1 MIPFSAALS
10 RALMARRTSSLVRL
24 VVPAPTGRR
33 ARVTSVFAAERVDL
47 LRSRFLIEAR
57 TRFFADRV
65 FAMRALIIQA
75 HLECVRMS
83 IERRRIASAA
93 TLILV
98 AFGLSRVLGAVRE
111 LVIANTFGTSHTLDD
126 YRVAFGVPDLL
137 FNLLLAG
144 AISSAFIPVLSE
156 FLAHGDRQR
165 AREVSERV
173 LNTALLI
180 LTAGAALLFVVA
192 PIYVSL
198 IAFGYSP
205 HDHELIVGLTR
216 ILLLQPIFLG
226 AGGLV
231 IGILTAYQRFL
242 AQALA
247 PLFYNGSIIV
257 AAAVFAPHYGVTALA
272 IGVVVGA
279 LLHVGVQLPALIG
292 TGWRPRPTFGLNDPG
307 VRKVGRLMFPIALGL
322 AAAQVNV
329 FVDTILG
336 TSLPHG
342 RVAALRYADT
352 TAQLPLGTFSQALAF
367 VLFPFLARDA
377 AMGAIESIRHRTALA
392 LRLNIFILVPA
403 SVGLA
408 LLSLPIIVVLFKRGP
423 FGAESVGQ
431 TAFALV
437 FFSLGLAGQAAT
449 ALLVRVFYALQDVI
463 TPLKISLTVIVAN
476 LLTNIV
482 LVHLLAQGGLA
493 LGTSIA
499 ATLNAVLLGVTLR
512 RRLGGL
518 DGRQILAT
526 GRRALVGVVPMA
538 AVVYGSVLLLTGG
551 TLRSGLRELAALLLA
566 VVLGAAT
573 YLAVELLLRSE
584 ELSVVLSVIRRDRAS
599 VEGRG

>member
-1 MIPFSAALS
+1 M
-10 RALMARRTSSLVRL
+10 SS
-24 VVPAPTGRR
+24 
-33 ARVTSVFAAERVDL
+33 
-47 LRSRFLIEAR
+47 
-57 TRFFADRV
+57 
-65 FAMRALIIQA
+65 
-75 HLECVRMS
+75 
-83 IERRRIASAA
+83 ERRRIASAA

-98 AFGLSRVLGAVRE
+98 AYGLSRVLGAVRE
-111 LVIANTFGTSHTLDD
+111 LVIANTFGTSHQIDD

-156 FLAHGDRQR
+156 HLAKAERQR
-165 AREVSERV
+165 ALEIAQRV
-173 LNTALLI
+173 LNSAIVI
-180 LTAGAALLFVVA
+180 LTVGAAILFIVA
-192 PIYVSL
+192 PFYVSL

-205 HDHELIVGLTR
+205 HDHEVIVGLTR

-226 AGGLV
+226 AGGMV
-231 IGILTAYQRFL
+231 IGILTAYQRFF

-247 PLFYNGSIIV
+247 PLFYNGAIIV
-257 AAAVFAPHYGVTALA
+257 AAAFFAPRYGITALA

-279 LLHVGVQLPALIG
+279 MLHLGVQLPALWR
-292 TGWRPRPTFGLNDPG
+292 TGWRPTTALGLDDPG

-352 TAQLPLGTFSQALAF
+352 MAQLPLGTFSQALAF

-377 AMGAIESIRHRTALA
+377 ALGAIDSIRHRTALA
-392 LRLNIFILVPA
+392 LRLNIFVLVPA

-408 LLSLPIIVVLFKRGP
+408 LLGVPITAALFERGQ
-423 FGAESVGQ
+423 FGPDSVRQ
-431 TAFALV
+431 TAFALT

-463 TPLKISLTVIVAN
+463 TPLRISLVVIGAN
-476 LLTNIV
+476 LATNIV

-499 ATLNAVLLGVTLR
+499 ATLNAVLLGRALR
-512 RRLGGL
+512 GRLGGL
-518 DGRQILAT
+518 EGRQILHT
-526 GRRALVGVVPMA
+526 VRRAVVGVVPMA
-538 AVVYGSVLLLTGG
+538 VVVAGVAYVIAGGSVQG
-551 TLRSGLRELAALLLA
+551 GLRPLLA
-566 VVLGAAT
+566 TLVAVALAGAT
-573 YLAVELLLRSE
+573 YLGVEVLLRGE
-584 ELSVVLSVIRRDRAS
+584 EVGILLSVIRRDRS
-599 VEGRG
+599 RV

>member
-1 MIPFSAALS
+1 
-10 RALMARRTSSLVRL
+10 
-24 VVPAPTGRR
+24 
-33 ARVTSVFAAERVDL
+33 
-47 LRSRFLIEAR
+47 
-57 TRFFADRV
+57 
-65 FAMRALIIQA
+65 MRQ
-75 HLECVRMS
+75 VS

-93 TLILV
+93 TLILI

-111 LVIANTFGTSHTLDD
+111 LVIANTFGTSPTLDD

-156 FLAHGDRQR
+156 FLAHGDKQR

-173 LNTALLI
+173 LNTALVI
-180 LTAGAALLFVVA
+180 LTGGAALLFVVA
-192 PIYVSL
+192 PFYVSL
-198 IAFGYSP
+198 IAFGYSAQ
-205 HDHELIVGLTR
+205 DHQLIVQLTR

-231 IGILTAYQRFL
+231 IGILSAYQRFL

-247 PLFYNGSIIV
+247 PLFYNSAIIV
-257 AAAVFAPHYGVTALA
+257 AAAFFAPRYGVMALA
-272 IGVVVGA
+272 IGVVAGA
-279 LLHVGVQLPALIG
+279 MLHVGVQLPALWRS
-292 TGWRPRPTFGLNDPG
+292 GWRLRPVFGWSDPG

-377 AMGAIESIRHRTALA
+377 ALGAIDSIRHRTALA
-392 LRLNIFILVPA
+392 LRLNIFVLVPA

-408 LLSLPIIVVLFKRGP
+408 LLSVPIIAVLFERGP
-423 FGAESVGQ
+423 FGPESVAQ
-431 TAFALV
+431 TSFALV
-437 FFSLGLAGQAAT
+437 FFSLGLAAQAAT
-449 ALLVRVFYALQDVI
+449 ALLVRVFYALQDVM
-463 TPLKISLTVIVAN
+463 TPLKISLAVIVAN
-476 LLTNIV
+476 LLTNVI
-482 LVHLLAQGGLA
+482 LVHVLAQGGLA

-499 ATLNAVLLGVTLR
+499 ATLNAVLLGTALR
-512 RRLGGL
+512 GRLKGL
-518 DGRQILAT
+518 EGRQILET
-526 GRRALVGVVPMA
+526 GRRAVIGVVPMA
-538 AVVYGSVLLLTGG
+538 LVVYLTVSLLTGG
-551 TLRSGLRELAALLLA
+551 SVHNGIRQLVALVAAVILGAITYIGVERLLHSEELA
-566 VVLGAAT
+566 VVM
-573 YLAVELLLRSE
+573 
-584 ELSVVLSVIRRDRAS
+584 SVIRRDRAR
-599 VEGRG
+599 VEGHG

>member
-1 MIPFSAALS
+1 
-10 RALMARRTSSLVRL
+10 
-24 VVPAPTGRR
+24 
-33 ARVTSVFAAERVDL
+33 
-47 LRSRFLIEAR
+47 
-57 TRFFADRV
+57 
-65 FAMRALIIQA
+65 
-75 HLECVRMS
+75 MS

-98 AFGLSRVLGAVRE
+98 AYGLSRILGAVRE

-156 FLAHGDRQR
+156 FLAHDDRQR
-165 AREVSERV
+165 AREVSARV
-173 LNTALLI
+173 LNTGILI
-180 LTAGAALLFVVA
+180 LTVGAALLFIVA
-192 PIYVSL
+192 PLYVNL
-198 IAFGYSP
+198 IAFGYSQQ
-205 HDHELIVGLTR
+205 DHELIVGLTR

-226 AGGLV
+226 AGGLT

-247 PLFYNGSIIV
+247 PLFYNGAIIV
-257 AAAVFAPHYGVTALA
+257 AAAAFAPRYGVTALA
-272 IGVVVGA
+272 VGVVVGA
-279 LLHVGVQLPALIG
+279 MLHVGVQLPALWR
-292 TGWRPRPTFGLNDPG
+292 TGWRPAPAFGWNDPG

-392 LRLNIFILVPA
+392 LRLNVFVLVPA

-408 LLSLPIIVVLFKRGP
+408 VLSVPIIVVLFERGP
-423 FGAESVGQ
+423 FGPDSVRQ
-431 TAFALV
+431 TSFALV
-437 FFSLGLAGQAAT
+437 FFSLGLAAQAAT
-449 ALLVRVFYALQDVI
+449 ALLVRVFYALQDVM
-463 TPLKISLTVIVAN
+463 TPLKISLTVIVVN
-476 LLTNIV
+476 LGTNVI

-499 ATLNAVLLGVTLR
+499 ATLNAVLLGIALR

-518 DGRQILAT
+518 EGRAILQTA
-526 GRRALVGVVPMA
+526 RRALIGVIPMALVVYLTALILSGGSLHNGVRQLVALLAAIALGAVTYVGV
-538 AVVYGSVLLLTGG
+538 
-551 TLRSGLRELAALLLA
+551 EW
-566 VVLGAAT
+566 
-573 YLAVELLLRSE
+573 LLRSE
-584 ELSVVLSVIRRDRAS
+584 ELSVVFSVIKRDRS
-599 VEGRG
+599 RV

>member
-1 MIPFSAALS
+1 
-10 RALMARRTSSLVRL
+10 V
-24 VVPAPTGRR
+24 
-33 ARVTSVFAAERVDL
+33 
-47 LRSRFLIEAR
+47 
-57 TRFFADRV
+57 
-65 FAMRALIIQA
+65 
-75 HLECVRMS
+75 S

-98 AFGLSRVLGAVRE
+98 AYGLSRILGAVRE

-156 FLAHGDRQR
+156 FLAHDERER
-165 AREVSERV
+165 AREIGARV

-180 LTAGAALLFVVA
+180 LTGGAALLFVVA
-192 PIYVSL
+192 PFYVSL
-198 IAFGYSP
+198 IAFGYSQ
-205 HDHELIVGLTR
+205 HDHEVIVGLTR

-231 IGILTAYQRFL
+231 IGILTAHQRFL

-247 PLFYNGSIIV
+247 PLFYNGAIIV
-257 AAAVFAPHYGVTALA
+257 AAAAFAPRYGVTALA
-272 IGVVVGA
+272 VGVVAGA
-279 LLHVGVQLPALIG
+279 LLHVGVQLPALWR
-292 TGWRPRPTFGLNDPG
+292 TGWRPQPAFGLNDPG

-377 AMGAIESIRHRTALA
+377 ALGAIASIRHRTALA
-392 LRLNIFILVPA
+392 LRLNIFVLVPA

-408 LLSLPIIVVLFKRGP
+408 VLSVPIIVVLFQRGP
-423 FGAESVGQ
+423 FGADSVAQ
-431 TAFALV
+431 TSFALV
-437 FFSLGLAGQAAT
+437 FFSLGLASQAAT
-449 ALLVRVFYALQDVI
+449 ALLVRVFYALQDVM
-463 TPLKISLTVIVAN
+463 TPLKISLVVIVVN
-476 LLTNIV
+476 LATNII

-499 ATLNAVLLGVTLR
+499 ATLNAVLLGTALR
-512 RRLGGL
+512 RRLHGL
-518 DGRQILAT
+518 EGRQILGTA
-526 GRRALVGVVPMA
+526 GRAVIGVVPMA
-538 AVVYGSVLLLTGG
+538 LVAGLTAAALTGG
-551 TLRSGLRELAALLLA
+551 ALHNGIRQVAALVAAVLLGS
-566 VVLGAAT
+566 LT
-573 YLAVELLLRSE
+573 YVGVQRLLRSE
-584 ELSVVLSVIRRDRAS
+584 ELSVVFSVIRRDRS
-599 VEGRG
+599 RV